1 MDKTD
6 ADPQLADAQRC
17 LREHAAELLAA
28 WRRRFHPSPGLHPR
42 ALRTLEQL
50 ILPRPEATSGGW
62 EIWREHVQYTAVRLA
77 KLNVPLDMVHAAFA
91 AFRPLGIAFLVPS
104 LGEPAATAAQDR
116 LQHETQAAVADAY
129 VATQGRAVEALLS
142 VLDVELSAANLNQ
155 LLDRL
160 LQQAAR
166 LFPLRYGE
174 ILLLEHPNRGASPP
188 RLQHAAT
195 FGFAPEMILDHAG
208 VGSFF
213 LGVLR
218 TGEPGFV
225 LNAADDPRVAQPFY
239 RELDI
244 KSVWAVPLRDGAEV
258 QGVLT
263 VAFDRVYEC
272 LPKEKDLLLAL
283 AERSTLA
290 IERTRMR
297 ERLQREQ
304 VRATALSR
312 RLLEAHDEERRRISR
327 DLHDETGQA
336 LLALRL
342 YLEMAL
348 HAGPTPTTRKWL
360 EKGVALVDTSVGE
373 LRRILAELSPLV
385 LDELGLEATL
395 RRELQRLRAQQHWH
409 TRFQFA
415 LNGLH
420 LDRRH
425 EILLYRV
432 VLEGLRNVARH
443 AQARNVRL
451 GITAAGNAITVQL
464 ADDGIGMPEGAP
476 ASPGFGLVGMRERIR
491 LAGGRFELHS
501 QPGRGVCLRL
511 HIPLTAAASAR
522 AARVH

>member
-1 MDKTD
+1 MARAGSD
-6 ADPQLADAQRC
+6 ALLTNAQRC

-28 WRRRFHPSPGLHPR
+28 WRRRFHPSPRLHPR
-42 ALRTLEQL
+42 ALSTLEQL
-50 ILPRPEATSGGW
+50 IVPRPEAEGEGW

-77 KLNVPLDMVHAAFA
+77 KLDVPLAVVHAAFA
-91 AFRPLGIAFLVPS
+91 AFRPLGIDFLVPS

-129 VATQGRAVEALLS
+129 VATQSRAVEALLA
-142 VLDVELSAANLNQ
+142 VLDVELSAANLHQ

-174 ILLLEHPNRGASPP
+174 ILLLDHPNRGASRP

-195 FGFAPEMILDHAG
+195 FGFAPNMILDHAG

-213 LGVLR
+213 LEVLR

-225 LNAADDPRVAQPFY
+225 LNAADDPRVAQPYY

-244 KSVWAVPLRDGAEV
+244 QSVWAVPLRDGADV

-297 ERLQREQ
+297 ERLQQEQ
-304 VRATALSR
+304 VRATELSR
-312 RLLEAHDEERRRISR
+312 RLLDAHDEERRRISR

-348 HAGPTPTTRKWL
+348 HASPTVTSRPWL
-360 EKGVALVDTSVGE
+360 EKGLELVDSSVGE

-415 LNGLH
+415 LNGLR

-432 VLEGLRNVARH
+432 VLEGLRNAARH

-451 GITAAGNAITVQL
+451 GIAAAGNAITVQL
-464 ADDGIGMPEGAP
+464 EDDGIGLPEGAP